1 MLGGIHLY
9 NFLDLFKLSISF
21 FFFFFKLSISSNL
34 GIFYFF
40 KLMSISSRLPVYA
53 FSCYLFIIL
62 KYLLHFDTLF
72 LPFIINFNSF
82 FPHLIKLVKE
92 SNFCVIYCVLILLF
106 SNSLSP
112 YNCQLVPFSFG
123 LIHYFLSLLNLDM

>member
-1 MLGGIHLY
+1 MEFTCTIFWICSS
-9 NFLDLFKLSISF
+9 FLFLSF
-21 FFFFFKLSISSNL
+21 FFFQAFYFFQFGHLL
-34 GIFYFF
+34 FF

-72 LPFIINFNSF
+72 LPFIIYFNSF

-92 SNFCVIYCVLILLF
+92 SNFCVIYCILILLF

-123 LIHYFLSLLNLDM
+123 LIHCFLSLLNLDM